1 MVDQANKLREMVRN
15 IQQKERVSIQHQLKV
30 LSVVS
35 GKGGVGKTNISVNL
49 AIALQQL
56 GKRVLVLDAD
66 IGMNNANI
74 IMGVEAT
81 KTLLDLLQ
89 DDLSLKDIIV
99 KGPNGVDLISGGADL
114 FYLEKLNENQQEEI
128 IQSLDDLQE
137 YDILI
142 IDNGAGISKHSLTFS
157 ILADEVILVTTP
169 EPTAIA
175 DAYRVLKAISIY
187 ELKSKVK
194 VVINQIHDIQ
204 AGEEAYNK
212 LLRTSEQFLKIELEK
227 LGFVFN
233 DIRVNKAI
241 MDQSPIIIKDPKAMA
256 SINISQIGT
265 AILGD
270 KEYRYNVSNL
280 KQFKNRLIKLFG

>member
-1 MVDQANKLREMVRN
+1 MFDQANKLRKMVRN